1 MLNKSVFPRLC
12 SVFSKLDGH
21 TYCVVGMQNIVR
33 KKGAAVRNVY
43 YFNIDPIVAW
53 EKANTKTGART
64 AKSAKGKSRGSMQI
78 PVKSGAIAQAI
89 GSGRDGVQ
97 IGAASVAGG
106 DSGDSGPRLISTTGG
121 GGGSGAWASFA
132 ALKKAADGGS
142 PAALYELGH
151 MYLDG
156 SPDTPQ
162 NTAQALLY
170 LERAASLGSS
180 DANFRLGKLHADGGE
195 GIPRDAAKA
204 YGYYLAA
211 ARAGDP
217 VAQHNVGAM
226 LSSGRGVK
234 RDYTEG
240 LAWLILAAKKMPEA
254 VEGEKRLRRYL
265 DKHVD
270 ILIAAETRAA
280 ELEREIAVKR

>member
-132 ALKKAADGGS
+132 ALKKAADSGDA
-142 PAALYELGH
+142 AALQEQQML
-151 MYLDG
+151 LER
-156 SPDTPQ
+156 Q
-162 NTAQALLY
+162 RQALLMQQNMSAQSTS
-170 LERAASLGSS
+170 RQPVKS
-180 DANFRLGKLHADGGE
+180 NF
-195 GIPRDAAKA
+195 
-204 YGYYLAA
+204 
-211 ARAGDP
+211 
-217 VAQHNVGAM
+217 
-226 LSSGRGVK
+226 
-234 RDYTEG
+234 
-240 LAWLILAAKKMPEA
+240 
-254 VEGEKRLRRYL
+254 LRRPPTVAEDEEETAVPKTPL
-265 DKHVD
+265 SN
-270 ILIAAETRAA
+270 ILLANHQTSILQPPPPRVSQVTQASESTATKKTR
-280 ELEREIAVKR
+280 